1 MNELQVMLK
10 DLYLV
15 FGLNLSIFDLDGNLV
30 TSYPEKNSPFCELVK
45 SKPEVLKLCHACDK
59 KAFEHV
65 KNGYLPF
72 TT

>member
-30 TSYPEKNSPFCELVK
+30 TSYPEKNSPFCKLVK
-45 SKPEVLKLCHACDK
+45 SKPEVLNYVMLVIK
-59 KAFEHV
+59 KHL
-65 KNGYLPF
+65 NM
-72 TT
+72 

>member
-30 TSYPEKNSPFCELVK
+30 NS
-45 SKPEVLKLCHACDK
+45 H
-59 KAFEHV
+59 
-65 KNGYLPF
+65 
-72 TT
+72 TW

>member
-30 TSYPEKNSPFCELVK
+30 TSC
-45 SKPEVLKLCHACDK
+45 
-59 KAFEHV
+59 
-65 KNGYLPF
+65 
-72 TT
+72 

>member
-45 SKPEVLKLCHACDK
+45 SKPEVLKTFYALLAKDRLFCRK
-59 KAFEHV
+59 TVFNK
-65 KNGYLPF
+65 
-72 TT
+72 